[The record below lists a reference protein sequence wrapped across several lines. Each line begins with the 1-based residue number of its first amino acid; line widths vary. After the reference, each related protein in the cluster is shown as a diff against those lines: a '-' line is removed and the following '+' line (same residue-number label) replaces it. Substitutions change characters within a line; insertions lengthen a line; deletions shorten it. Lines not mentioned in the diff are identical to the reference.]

1 MAASTTTPPADDQST
16 VLDVLSG
23 NEPLKSQLAVTTTW
37 QTVIMVVAAVALAAF
52 VWRYLKK

>member
-1 MAASTTTPPADDQST
+1 MAASTTTPAAEDQTT

-23 NEPLKSQLAVTTTW
+23 NEPLKSQLAITTTW
-37 QTVIMVVAAVALAAF
+37 QTVIMVVAAVALVAF

>member
-1 MAASTTTPPADDQST
+1 MAAATTTPAEDQTT

-23 NEPLKSQLAVTTTW
+23 NEPIKSQLAITTTW
-37 QTVIMVVAAVALAAF
+37 QTVIMVVAALALGAF

>member
-1 MAASTTTPPADDQST
+1 MAAATTTPAEDQST

>member
-1 MAASTTTPPADDQST
+1 MAAATTTPAEDQST

-23 NEPLKSQLAVTTTW
+23 NESIKSQLAVTTTW

>member
-1 MAASTTTPPADDQST
+1 MAAATTTPAADDQST